1 MTSLAK
7 TRKDFNVAFSSLKF
21 QPFSMLA
28 HRQLSKTEN
37 IGRTIFIKGYYF
49 LSLSLKKPGPQS
61 KYPVLWYRIPD
72 LGAIWSARPAL
83 KKISIMN
90 YEIRPSFLITLALG

>member
-1 MTSLAK
+1 MYRFDTGIRSSSEIYIIRMTSLAK

-37 IGRTIFIKGYYF
+37 IGRTIFNRGYYV
-49 LSLSLKKPGPQS
+49 LSLK
-61 KYPVLWYRIPD
+61 
-72 LGAIWSARPAL
+72 A
-83 KKISIMN
+83 M
-90 YEIRPSFLITLALG
+90 

>member
-37 IGRTIFIKGYYF
+37 IGRTIFIRGYYF

-61 KYPVLWYRIPD
+61 KYPVLYQS
-72 LGAIWSARPAL
+72 GTG
-83 KKISIMN
+83 
-90 YEIRPSFLITLALG
+90 FLIWGPFGQPGQH